1 MPQIAPSYRAA
12 VAALI
17 VATVGIMLVGVLHG
31 RTLRSAEDRHARAGA
46 AATARAAA
54 AALALAPRREAS
66 SVLVGAHAGD
76 PDAPLLALIGTEGTV
91 VASAGQLPAGS
102 LRWEMLRARVP
113 PAEVTIGGR
122 RYLVVV
128 VAAPGDTRLAAMAPA
143 SGRGLMRSLLVLWLV
158 VGVVVAAGAWY
169 AGPYAAQR
177 LGSLAARLA
186 SPDGPTGQDRRALV
200 DSAARSLGPFAS
212 PLDAVADAADRARDQ
227 LAETRTTVAALL
239 QINPHYVLVCTL
251 DGQILD
257 ANPAF
262 YAVTGLPFE
271 GVRGNRIEVLNDV
284 MPIEPLFELARRSL
298 REGSSISGIEYA
310 LINRDDQRRPVIVSL
325 RALNVGGQPAVV
337 IQATDVANQ
346 RTLEHQIAQ
355 FSDALDL
362 MVDQRVAQITG
373 GHAGLE
379 GLLDAAGVVIAE
391 FDAGGGARRLSRAA
405 EDLIAGRI
413 VHVPHVTAFA
423 SRLEL
428 PPSDRER
435 FVRWAMGDGT
445 SLLRTPILAGG
456 VRREMVWRRGL
467 AEGAGTHGRRHVLVG
482 FELPP
487 SPPTA
492 AGDGA
497 SAEAALGRPA

>member
-1 MPQIAPSYRAA
+1 MPPIAPSFRAA
-12 VAALI
+12 AAAL
-17 VATVGIMLVGVLHG
+17 VVVTAGVVVLATLHG
-31 RTLRSAEDRHARAGA
+31 RTLREAEDRHARAGA
-46 AATARAAA
+46 AAAARAAA
-54 AALALAPRREAS
+54 AALALAPRRDAS
-66 SVLVGAHAGD
+66 GVLVAAHAGA
-76 PDAPLLALIGTEGTV
+76 PNAPLLALIGTEGTV
-91 VASAGQLPAGS
+91 AASAGQLPSGS

-113 PAEVTIGGR
+113 PSEVTIGGR
-122 RYLVVV
+122 RHLVVV
-128 VAAPGDTRLAAMAPA
+128 VAAPANARLAALVPA
-143 SGRGLMRSLLVLWLV
+143 SEGGFAGSSTLLWLAV
-158 VGVVVAAGAWY
+158 VLTLAGGAWY

-177 LGSLAARLA
+177 LGSLADRLA
-186 SPDGPTGQDRRALV
+186 AQDGPAGQDRRALV
-200 DSAARSLGPFAS
+200 ELAGRSLGPFAM
-212 PLDAVADAADRARDQ
+212 PLYAVADAADRSRDQ
-227 LAETRTTVAALL
+227 AAETRSTVAALL

-251 DGQILD
+251 DGQIVD

-271 GVRGNRIEVLNDV
+271 GVRGGRIEVLNDV
-284 MPIEPLFELARRSL
+284 MPLEPLFDLARRSL
-298 REGSSISGIEYA
+298 RDGSSISGIEYA
-310 LINRDDQRRPVIVSL
+310 LINRDDQRRPVLVSL
-325 RALNVGGQPAVV
+325 RGITVSGHPAVV

-346 RTLEHQIAQ
+346 RALEHQIAQ

-379 GLLDAAGVVIAE
+379 GLLDSAGVVIAE

-428 PPSDRER
+428 PPADRER
-435 FVRWAMGDGT
+435 FVRWAMGAGAA
-445 SLLRTPILAGG
+445 LMRTPILAGG

-467 AEGAGTHGRRHVLVG
+467 AEGAGTHGRRYVLVG

-487 SPPTA
+487 APPAA

-497 SAEAALGRPA
+497 SAEASLGASV